1 MTAIRPKILL
11 LSFAFV
17 LGPIVDPLIK
27 VNVQYVDCIELPPMV
42 ISID

>member
-1 MTAIRPKILL
+1 MTARRPKILL

-17 LGPIVDPLIK
+17 LWIIPAPKCFIEYVGDPM
-27 VNVQYVDCIELPPMV
+27 PMV